1 MTDIQEANRT
11 NELFERIA
19 ALIEQSR
26 QFVVSAVNVAE
37 ESFENEIVTNCGNG
51 VASIRLLRFTLSW
64 SHYLI

>member
-1 MTDIQEANRT
+1 MTDIQETNRM

-37 ESFENEIVTNCGNG
+37 ESFEIEIVTNCGND
-51 VASIRLLRFTLSW
+51 VATIRLPRFTLSW